1 MKNQNHD
8 QVVAMSA
15 NLGYLFTNKGVS
27 KVSYETNDLNGRNF
41 VPYTH
46 EHLNVASKILQENIN
61 FKYKIGSL
69 SLTEYTSEPRR
80 FLNLLM
86 ETFEVNNGITIIKE
100 WEEKFGNKLLLI
112 NESTDNLLIEERVN
126 NSWEGIHQI
135 ISEGILGDI
144 WGGIKSAGSAIAT
157 GVSNAAGW
165 VKDKAVAAKDWVV
178 DQGKQIGEKGFFGWA
193 ADKAK
198 NVWNY
203 VKDKIAAAW
212 NCIKAG
218 LECVME
224 GIRSL
229 VTSAG
234 GTAVLTGLSFI
245 PVVGQVTNAVIFG
258 ALLLWDLYQMSQ
270 GKGDWVNI
278 IVDSMAL
285 ILPAAGK
292 LLKTAMVGI
301 KSFSQLGAAA
311 ASKGGI
317 LAKVVN
323 AFRSGITT
331 LGGYV
336 TKAATWLGEKLGM
349 TTLANWGK
357 NATSKLASMSDEL
370 AAGAK
375 GAKGTVTAGAKGVKG
390 TVTAGAKGVKGT
402 VTANA
407 KKVAVSK
414 MGSKASQES
423 IKKATPLQQ
432 LKTIWAKNPKTPIPP
447 TGTIVKAS
455 GKAFLLTAGICAA
468 LGLDGFTCA
477 DKVEKGQVTPE
488 QLKVA
493 EEKAQMEL
501 AQQLTT
507 NPEGTSLGIT
517 DADIAAL

>member
-1 MKNQNHD
+1 MKNQSTP
-8 QVVAMSA
+8 QVIGMSA
-15 NLGYLFTNKGVS
+15 NLGYIFTDKGVS
-27 KVSYETNDLNGRNF
+27 KLSYETNDLNGRNF
-41 VPYTH
+41 VPYTF
-46 EHLNVASKILQENIN
+46 EHLNIASQILQENID
-61 FKYKIGSL
+61 FKYRIGSL
-69 SLTEYTSEPRR
+69 SLNEYTSEPRK
-80 FLNLLM
+80 FLNLLI
-86 ETFEVNNGITIIKE
+86 EEFQPTNGVSIIRE

-112 NESTDNLLIEERVN
+112 NESTDNLLIEERVRN
-126 NSWEGIHQI
+126 AWGGVNELI
-135 ISEGILGDI
+135 IEGILGDI
-144 WGGIKSAGSAIAT
+144 WGGIKSVGSAVAT

-218 LECVME
+218 LECIME

-234 GTAVLTGLSFI
+234 GTAVLTGLSFV
-245 PVVGQVTNAVIFG
+245 PVVGQVTNAIIFG

-278 IVDSMAL
+278 IVDAMAL

-301 KSFSQLGAAA
+301 KSLGQLGAAA

-323 AFRSGITT
+323 AFRSGLGT

-357 NATSKLASMSDEL
+357 NATAKLASMSDEL

-375 GAKGTVTAGAKGVKG
+375 GVKG
-390 TVTAGAKGVKGT
+390 TAKTAATTGVKKTVAAGTKKT

-407 KKVAVSK
+407 KKVAASK
-414 MGSKASQES
+414 LGSKASQES

-477 DKVEKGQVTPE
+477 DRVEKGQVTPE

-501 AQQLTT
+501 AQQLTS
-507 NPEGTSLGIT
+507 NPEGTSLGIS

>member
-1 MKNQNHD
+1 MKNQNHT
-8 QVVAMSA
+8 QVIAMSA

-27 KVSYETNDLNGRNF
+27 KVSYESNDLNGRNF
-41 VPYTH
+41 VPYTY

-86 ETFEVNNGITIIKE
+86 ETFEVNNGIAIIKE

-112 NESTDNLLIEERVN
+112 NESTDNLLIEQRVN
-126 NSWEGIHQI
+126 NSWEGIYQI
-135 ISEGILGDI
+135 ISEGILGNI
-144 WGGIKSAGSAIAT
+144 WSGVKKVGSAVAT

-178 DQGKQIGEKGFFGWA
+178 DQGKQIKDKGFLGWA

-212 NCIKAG
+212 NCVKAG
-218 LECVME
+218 LECIME

-229 VTSAG
+229 VTSAA
-234 GTAVLTGLSFI
+234 GTAVLTGLSFV

-258 ALLLWDLYQMSQ
+258 ALLLYDLYQMSQ
-270 GKGDWVNI
+270 GKGDWINI
-278 IVDSMAL
+278 IVDSVAL
-285 ILPAAGK
+285 ILPMASK
-292 LLKTAMVGI
+292 LLKSALVGV

-323 AFRSGITT
+323 AFRSGIST

-357 NATSKLASMSDEL
+357 NATSKLASLSDEL

-375 GAKGTVTAGAKGVKG
+375 GVKGTAKTAATTGAKKTVTAGAKK
-390 TVTAGAKGVKGT
+390 T

-407 KKVAVSK
+407 KNVAASK
-414 MGSKASQES
+414 IGAKASQES

-455 GKAFLLTAGICAA
+455 GKAFLLTTGICAA
-468 LGLDGFTCA
+468 LGLDGFTCSS
-477 DKVEKGQVTPE
+477 KVENGQVTPE

-507 NPEGTSLGIT
+507 NPEGTSLGIS